1 MYKKPPDWKKAL
13 ANPKE
18 LIELFSSKDMQALVK
33 KANSEYLHWDKFRY
47 QPMPKNITPES
58 AWAFLKMARSTG
70 KENIGVIDERGNS
83 FSIFL
88 TKEHMKDL
96 SFIDSHSSGT
106 IVTGEGMPDD
116 ASKDRLVINGLIEEA
131 ISSSQIEGANTTR
144 KVAKNMIEQQ
154 LAPKN
159 KHEQMI
165 LNNYNAMAQL
175 ESWKNRELTD
185 DFLFELHKILT
196 IKTLDQKEDE
206 GRFRTDEDEV
216 VVVENPTGELAHIPP
231 KIKQARDQLKQL
243 YKFINDGDEE
253 NYIHPF
259 VKASILHFL
268 IGYIHPFVD
277 GNGRLARA
285 LFYWYLIKKNYWMF
299 KFLPISLQIKKQE
312 WKPGY
317 YRAFKYV
324 ESDEGDVTYFLTYKL
339 KLARNAIED
348 FIKYLKRKQNEANS
362 LKEKLVSSQEI
373 NDRQLDI
380 ISSLQKSPAM
390 EIDLQTYKNR
400 NKVAYETARADLMSL
415 EEKSIL
421 RKIKKGKKYVFAR
434 GAKFPTSKD

>member
-1 MYKKPPDWKKAL
+1 MSKKLPDWKKSL
-13 ANPKE
+13 QNPRE
-18 LIELFSSKDMQALVK
+18 LIELFSSKEMQELVK
-33 KANSEYLHWDKFRY
+33 KANSEYLHWERFRY
-47 QPMPKNITPES
+47 QPMPQNITPEA
-58 AWAFLKMARSTG
+58 AWTFLKMARMTG
-70 KENIGVIDERGNS
+70 RENIGVVDENANH

-88 TKEHMKDL
+88 TKEHMKQL

-116 ASKDRLVINGLIEEA
+116 TSKDRLVINGLIEEA

-154 LAPKN
+154 LKPKN

-165 LNNYNAMAQL
+165 LNNYVAMAQL
-175 ESWKNRELTD
+175 ENWKNRELSD
-185 DFLFELHKILT
+185 EFLFELHKILT
-196 IKTLDQKEDE
+196 VDTLEQKEDE
-206 GRFRTDEDEV
+206 GCFRTDEDEV
-216 VVVENPTGELAHIPP
+216 VVVENPTGELVHIPP
-231 KIKQARDQLKQL
+231 KISEAKVQLKQL
-243 YKFINDGDEE
+243 YKFINEGDEDS
-253 NYIHPF
+253 YTHPF

-285 LFYWYLIKKNYWMF
+285 LFYWFLIKKNYWMF

-324 ESDEGDVTYFLTYKL
+324 ESDEGDITYFLSYKL
-339 KLARNAIED
+339 KLAKNAIED
-348 FIKYLKRKQNEANS
+348 FIKYLKRKQKEANS

-373 NDRQLDI
+373 NSRQLDI
-380 ISSLQKSPAM
+380 ISLLQKSPSM

-400 NKVAYETARADLMSL
+400 NKVAYETARSDLTSL

-421 RKIKKGKKYVFAR
+421 EKVKKGKKYVFVR
-434 GAKFPTSKD
+434 GAKFPTSKN

>member
-13 ANPKE
+13 GNTKE

-58 AWAFLKMARSTG
+58 AWTFLKMARSTG
-70 KENIGVIDERGNS
+70 RENIGVIDERGNP

-154 LAPKN
+154 LTPKN

-165 LNNYNAMAQL
+165 LNNYNAMIQL

-196 IKTLDQKEDE
+196 INTLDQKEDE

-216 VVVENPTGELAHIPP
+216 VVVENPTGELAHLPP

-259 VKASILHFL
+259 AKASILHFL

-285 LFYWYLIKKNYWMF
+285 IFYWYLIKKNYWMF

-317 YRAFKYV
+317 HRAFKYV
-324 ESDEGDVTYFLTYKL
+324 ESDEGDVTYFLSYKL

-348 FIKYLKRKQNEANS
+348 FIKYLKRKQNEANY

-380 ISSLQKSPAM
+380 ISSLQKNPVM

-415 EEKSIL
+415 EKKSIL

-434 GAKFPTSKD
+434 GAKFPTSED